1 MSKQQTAVLAMV
13 PASEEPALSPA
24 RQRLAQA
31 IADRAAADADFQD
44 VVKQHARVE
53 ALIPNKKKILDRITQ
68 LEQVQS
74 AEIEQWAIDGKTA
87 EPPQLPAVAEIG
99 HLKSELKAAE
109 AVEPGAR
116 AAAARLIEQ
125 ITACQTF
132 SRRAIERVQ
141 SAVASVVFEE
151 AEGKIAELEE
161 LERRAAELHG
171 DLLARSRYLLLEE
184 QRGRSGAL
192 SATVRQMIP
201 RRLELAHDHVHEKV
215 RALEDLAGRL
225 VTNPHAQLE
234 DN

>member
-1 MSKQQTAVLAMV
+1 MKPALSVV
-13 PASEEPALSPA
+13 PAIDKADNAPLSPA
-24 RQRLAQA
+24 RAALAQA
-31 IADRAAADADFQD
+31 IAARAAADEDFQD
-44 VVKQHARVE
+44 VVKQHQRVE
-53 ALIPNKKKILDRITQ
+53 KLIPDKTAILHRIAQ
-68 LEQVQS
+68 LEQMQS
-74 AEIEQWAIDGKTA
+74 AAIEQWAIDGKTA

-99 HLKSELKAAE
+99 HLRSELKAAE

-141 SAVASVVFEE
+141 DAVASVVFEE
-151 AEGKIAELEE
+151 AKEKIAELEE

-201 RRLELAHDHVHEKV
+201 RRLELASDHVHEKV
-215 RALEDLAGRL
+215 RALENLAGRL